1 MRRKISGKT
10 PKTKVVP
17 APLGKVATPPKR
29 AEAAASPRQEKAPAP
44 MARAP
49 SEAAEGATIKR
60 ASHADLI
67 ARSTALAPEGE
78 GVLVLIVST
87 PRGGKSDLAKKFARA
102 RALQDI
108 VLVHDPKIPPN
119 YPWAATIPSLDPQA
133 IASADGAVIRFDE
146 RTTPDDLVRVGM
158 ALARG
163 EGMEGGGIT
172 CTTIIDENM
181 RATSGPQ
188 TFDGPNLKRA
198 YTEGSSQGH
207 SLIALTQIP
216 QWCPTVQIDFSQAII
231 LGRNG
236 GRTLSYAQKNL
247 ILPDECARTIQRLE
261 VGEWVLISR
270 FEEWDRTVYYSPQE
284 N

>member
-1 MRRKISGKT
+1 MRRTIPRKAA
-10 PKTKVVP
+10 P
-17 APLGKVATPPKR
+17 AKAMPPSLGKVAKATKRDEATAPPR
-29 AEAAASPRQEKAPAP
+29 PTEKPAP
-44 MARAP
+44 VPRTTEAP
-49 SEAAEGATIKR
+49 EPTQGIKR
-60 ASHADLI
+60 ATHAELI
-67 ARSTALAPEGE
+67 ARATALAPEGE

-108 VLVHDPKIPPN
+108 VLIHDPKIPPN
-119 YPWAATIPSLDPQA
+119 YPWAATIPNLDPQS
-133 IASADGAVIRFDE
+133 IASADSALIRFDE
-146 RTTPDDLVRVGM
+146 RTSPNELVRVGM

-163 EGMEGGGIT
+163 EGMEGGGVST
-172 CTTIIDENM
+172 TTIIDENM

-188 TFDGPNLKRA
+188 VFDGPDLKRA

-216 QWCPTVQIDFSQAII
+216 QWSPTVQIDFSQAII

-261 VGEWVLISR
+261 VGEWVLVSR

-284 N
+284 D